1 MLNPSC
7 EHHKSAI
14 TKPAL
19 VPWARSI
26 AQVHTPIVFQL
37 IFFNVLGSSVS
48 LLHVTH
54 FSTLWRGENLLEPA
68 SCKIIWTQMIAYA
81 WCLPRHLALPLLK
94 CFLLCSSLNIVCLIS
109 PFSLQGPHVFASRPN
124 HLYYY
129 PQFLHIF
136 YYWLCEIEDEGQIVS
151 RSLSPAYLSYAFW

>member
-1 MLNPSC
+1 MWTSQISNYKTRTSTL
-7 EHHKSAI
+7 SAKYRTSSHTHRI
-14 TKPAL
+14 PAD
-19 VPWARSI
+19 
-26 AQVHTPIVFQL
+26 
-37 IFFNVLGSSVS
+37 FFNVLGSSVS